1 MSRLRDSLGQN
12 LCLELAVSTRSPSF
26 LARVFAS
33 FCGQFYS
40 RADFD
45 ALARQVSHLYA
56 SHDPE
61 DAYSFRSRLDL
72 RLYDRYHDHVVWETE
87 QKPSERSGECR

>member
-33 FCGQFYS
+33 FAGQFYD

-45 ALARQVSHLYA
+45 ALARQVSDLYA
-56 SHDPE
+56 SRDVE
-61 DAYSFRSRLDL
+61 GGYCFRTRLDL
-72 RLYDRYHDHVVWETE
+72 RLHDRYHEPVVWETDE
-87 QKPSERSGECR
+87 TPGDSR

>member
-26 LARVFAS
+26 LARAFAAYVA
-33 FCGQFYS
+33 QFYD
-40 RADFD
+40 RGDFD
-45 ALARQVSHLYA
+45 ALARQVSDLYA
-56 SHDPE
+56 SRDAE

-72 RLYDRYHDHVVWETE
+72 RLYDRYHDHVVWETDE
-87 QKPSERSGECR
+87 TPGDSR